1 MPTSEPDGYQVIRI
15 PKTGIQLPE
24 ITDSPLLETMTLAV
38 NVLFKISMWPGS
50 TLIITPVT
58 WWFQGAAPDLIA
70 DQFPASLRVSS
81 LLVSIGI
88 STSAYADTARLLF
101 PWRWADQQKR

>member
-1 MPTSEPDGYQVIRI
+1 MPMPTYEPDGYQVIRI

-50 TLIITPVT
+50 SI
-58 WWFQGAAPDLIA
+58 QSGCSAA
-70 DQFPASLRVSS
+70 VSQAKW
-81 LLVSIGI
+81 SIG
-88 STSAYADTARLLF
+88 
-101 PWRWADQQKR
+101 